1 MIDALTSLAST
12 PSHLHR
18 LAERWELSRF
28 IFYEKIDSTQN
39 VARALM
45 DSGAPAWTLVAAD
58 HQAAGRGQH
67 GRSWFSEPGVSL
79 MFSLLLRPA
88 SIEEAALLPIRAG
101 LAIIAALDP
110 FLTGDARPMLK
121 WPNDVMIADG
131 KAGGVL
137 CESQLRNDEAGVIVG
152 VGLNI
157 HRFPVEITD
166 RPDIRPVF
174 LAEHLHNPVDRL
186 DLLDAIM
193 RSFQERLN
201 NPGDV
206 LRDQELRIYARHD
219 WLHGRR
225 LDSPTRGV
233 AAGITREGHLRITI
247 DDGTARSFVAG
258 RAVLAT
264 GSADP
269 ESP

>member
-1 MIDALTSLAST
+1 MTDALTSLSST

-18 LAERWELSRF
+18 LAERWGLSRF

-58 HQAAGRGQH
+58 YQAAGRGQH

-79 MFSLLLRPA
+79 MFSLMLRPA
-88 SIEEAALLPIRAG
+88 SIEAAALLPIRTG

-110 FLTGDARPMLK
+110 FLVREARPMLK
-121 WPNDVMIADG
+121 WPNDIMIADG

-137 CESQLRNDEAGVIVG
+137 CESQFRNDEAGVIVG

-157 HRFPVEITD
+157 HRFAVEITD

-174 LAEHLHNPVDRL
+174 LAEHMHDRVDRL

-201 NPGDV
+201 TPGDV
-206 LRDQELRIYARHD
+206 LRDEELRAYARHD
-219 WLHGRR
+219 WLYGRR
-225 LDSPTRGV
+225 LGSPMSGV
-233 AAGITREGHLRITI
+233 AAGITHEGHLRITA
-247 DDGTARSFVAG
+247 DDGTTRDFVAG
-258 RAVLAT
+258 RAVLST
-264 GSADP
+264 
-269 ESP
+269 